1 MKPQQLKVPI
11 GADQSFSVRRDQV
24 PYVNNRWHYH
34 QEIELIHFRRGA
46 GMQFIGDNIM
56 RFNAGDVVLVGPN
69 LPHFWRFDDVYFD
82 EEAHLNLPSSSI
94 FKADVTVTHFRDNF
108 WGPSFLDL
116 PENARI
122 KSLLL
127 KSKRG
132 IKVGGKTRIQ
142 VAQLLSQLTQAD
154 GTFRILL
161 LFEALSAI
169 ADSTE
174 LETLSSLGFDTHTV
188 EANSERINAVYSYTQ
203 SNLHR
208 KIQLREIAEV
218 ANISEN
224 AFCRFF
230 KAQTG
235 KTYTQYLTELRVGFA
250 CRLLIENRLELK
262 QLCYRSGFSNLVSFR
277 KYFRMI
283 TGKSPASYQ
292 REFMTP

>member
-11 GADQSFSVRRDQV
+11 GTDQSFSVRRDQV

-34 QEIELIHFRRGA
+34 QEIELIHFRMGA
-46 GMQFIGDNIM
+46 GMQFIGDSIM
-56 RFNAGDVVLVGPN
+56 RFKAGDVVLVGPN

-82 EEAHLNLPSSSI
+82 EEAQLDLPSNPV
-94 FKADVTVTHFRDNF
+94 FKADVTVTHFKDNF
-108 WGPSFLDL
+108 WGPAFLDL
-116 PENARI
+116 PENAKI
-122 KSLLL
+122 KTLLQ

-132 IKVGGKTRIQ
+132 IKVGGNTRFK
-142 VAQLLSQLTQAD
+142 VAQLLSELIQAD

-161 LFEALSAI
+161 LFEALSEI

-174 LETLSSLGFDTHTV
+174 LETLSSLGFDLEVV
-188 EANSERINAVYSYTQ
+188 EANNERINAIYTYTQ

-208 KIQLREIAEV
+208 KIQLKEIADV

-235 KTYTQYLTELRVGFA
+235 KTYTRYLIELRVGYA
-250 CRLLIENRLELK
+250 CRLLIEDRLELK
-262 QLCYRSGFSNLVSFR
+262 QLCYKSGFSNLVSFR
-277 KYFRMI
+277 KYFTMI
-283 TGKSPASYQ
+283 TGKSPVNYQ
-292 REFMTP
+292 REFMMD